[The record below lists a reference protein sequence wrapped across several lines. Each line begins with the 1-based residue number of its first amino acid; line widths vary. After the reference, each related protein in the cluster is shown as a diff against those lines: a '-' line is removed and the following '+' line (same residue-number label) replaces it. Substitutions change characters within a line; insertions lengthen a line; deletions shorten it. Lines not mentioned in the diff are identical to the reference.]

1 MASQGAVLVPRNVHI
16 MDIPGTGRRNRPV
29 NVGLTGRTN
38 STYWGPP
45 PRETSG
51 DATVTAR
58 ISFPP
63 TTTHVQRKQ
72 SGDRTVLPPPSR
84 ISRREPSRE
93 RLRGQSREHPRRPKP
108 PSPPDVKQQDGAGVA
123 ENTTNNNNQNQSPPP
138 TRGTQ
143 RDTGCRLNEI
153 YELWK
158 TDSYRDEARA
168 DGRKKLTPLATA
180 SRVLDPTGLT
190 EESMEWLQGYTEEEE
205 RRQAVMKKCSDWV
218 NSLPNRF
225 PAFCQPGEK
234 DSEPISA
241 LPPIIE
247 RE

>member
-16 MDIPGTGRRNRPV
+16 MDISGGTRRNRPV

-38 STYWGPP
+38 SAYWGPP
-45 PRETSG
+45 PRDTTG
-51 DATVTAR
+51 DAAVTTR
-58 ISFPP
+58 LSFPP
-63 TTTHVQRKQ
+63 THVRKQ
-72 SGDRTVLPPPSR
+72 GGDTRTVLPPPSR
-84 ISRREPSRE
+84 NSRREPSRE
-93 RLRGQSREHPRRPKP
+93 RLVTRGQSRDHPRRPKP
-108 PSPPDVKQQDGAGVA
+108 PSPPDVKQQDGAA
-123 ENTTNNNNQNQSPPP
+123 ERTSANNQNQSPPP

-143 RDTGCRLNEI
+143 RDAGCRLNEI

-205 RRQAVMKKCSDWV
+205 RRQAVMKKCADWV

-225 PAFCQPGEK
+225 PAFAQPEK
-234 DSEPISA
+234 DAEPISA

>member
-16 MDIPGTGRRNRPV
+16 MDISGGRRTRPV

-45 PRETSG
+45 PRDTSG
-51 DATVTAR
+51 DAVTTR

-63 TTTHVQRKQ
+63 THVRKQ
-72 SGDRTVLPPPSR
+72 GERTVLPPPSR
-84 ISRREPSRE
+84 LSRREPSRE
-93 RLRGQSREHPRRPKP
+93 RLRAQSRDQPRRPKP
-108 PSPPDVKQQDGAGVA
+108 PSPLDVKQQDGGNPA
-123 ENTTNNNNQNQSPPP
+123 ENPVATNQNQSPPP

-143 RDTGCRLNEI
+143 RDAGCRLNEI

-180 SRVLDPTGLT
+180 SRVLDPAGLT

-205 RRQAVMKKCSDWV
+205 RRQAVMKKCTDWV

-225 PAFCQPGEK
+225 PAYSQPEK
-234 DSEPISA
+234 DTEPISA